1 MATLSS
7 APSRADELA
16 SGRPTPTA
24 LIRRLNWTWVGLLP
38 FILFVITFQLFPAL
52 SIVVHSFQD
61 QSGHFTLQNIL
72 DLNQPLILNT
82 YWSSLRISFL
92 SAISGAIAGFALAWA
107 ISLGGLPNWIRS
119 GVLSFSGVAA
129 NFSGVPLVLAFLG
142 TFGSGGLLTGRNGF
156 VTNVLNSLGIP
167 LYPGFSLFT
176 FWGLVAVYLFF
187 QIPLMVLI
195 MVPALDGLKREWRE
209 ASENL
214 GATRWQYWRYVGFP
228 ILTPALI
235 GTTALLFANAF
246 GTHATAYALVGS
258 IGQNLVI
265 TVMVGNQFSSDAF
278 TNPLLG
284 YTLALGMVVIMA
296 INIAIYSYF
305 RRVSERWL
313 AK

>member
-7 APSRADELA
+7 APARADDLS
-16 SGRPTPTA
+16 SGRPTPGS
-24 LIRRLNWTWVGLLP
+24 LLRRINWTWMGLIP
-38 FILFVITFQLFPAL
+38 FIIFVIAFQLFPAL
-52 SIVVHSFQD
+52 SIVIHSFED
-61 QSGHFTLQNIL
+61 QAGHFTLQNIL
-72 DLNQPLILNT
+72 DLNQPLIVNT
-82 YWSSLRISFL
+82 YWSSLKLSFL
-92 SAISGAIAGFALAWA
+92 SAITGALAGFALAWA
-107 ISLGGLPNWIRS
+107 ITLGGLPNWIRS
-119 GVLSFSGVAA
+119 AVLSFSGVAS

-142 TFGSGGLLTGRNGF
+142 AFGSGGLLTGRTGI
-156 VTNVLNSLGIP
+156 VTNTLKSLGIS
-167 LYPGFSLFT
+167 LYPGFNLFN

-209 ASENL
+209 ACENL
-214 GATRWQYWRYVGFP
+214 GGTQWQYWRYVALP
-228 ILTPALI
+228 ILTPALV

-258 IGQNLVI
+258 IGQNLAI

-296 INIAIYSYF
+296 INIFVYTYF
-305 RRVSERWL
+305 RRLSERWL